1 MFDDVGTGTKMFAV
15 WDPMAFMVFAG
26 KRNGAY
32 HNAFKID
39 GHLVTAICPRLN
51 HNCTRGVTLPGGDS
65 FLKPL

>member
-1 MFDDVGTGTKMFAV
+1 MEVVAV
-15 WDPMAFMVFAG
+15 WDSMAFMVFAG